1 MRLYEILSEIV
12 HPIIFRGVIAILF
25 ISNTDVSI
33 SLSDL
38 ARDLCSLD
46 TARLSV
52 KVAVI
57 VFVVNASQ
65 INFLSEIS
73 RETVSHFRMGEMKGF
88 RLELQEAKVG
98 IIGLW
103 RPAVRLAFHFQ
114 PRCKSPN

>member
-1 MRLYEILSEIV
+1 MS
-12 HPIIFRGVIAILF
+12 P
-25 ISNTDVSI
+25 
-33 SLSDL
+33 SLSL
-38 ARDLCSLD
+38 IWPRDLCSLD

-88 RLELQEAKVG
+88 RLELQE
-98 IIGLW
+98 
-103 RPAVRLAFHFQ
+103 RPKLGVKMFWNYWIVAAAVRLAFHSSRAANLQTRKLCASAF
-114 PRCKSPN
+114 SAADLHWMH